1 MKRHQMLM
9 VVVWLVAAVATAAV
23 GTAALDLAGSGIL
36 GPGNQPLSQQ
46 DVARQL
52 ASATTSPSTSPGPSS
67 GSASTGPSAGPSTT
81 PTPRGLATPGGT
93 IVAQCD
99 RDQVFLQSWS
109 PAQGYRTDDVH
120 RGPASVASIKF
131 KKGKSEVVVTV
142 TCPAGEPRADST
154 PDDS

>member
-1 MKRHQMLM
+1 MSKHSVLM
-9 VVVWLVAAVATAAV
+9 VVVWLLAAVATAVA
-23 GTAALDLAGSGIL
+23 GTAALDIAGAGIL

-52 ASATTSPSTSPGPSS
+52 ASATASPSMSAGPSS
-67 GSASTGPSAGPSTT
+67 GSVSTGPSAATATT

-99 RDQVFLQSWS
+99 RDEVTLLSWS
-109 PAQGYRTDDVH
+109 PAQGYRTDDVQ
-120 RGPASVASIKF
+120 RGPASLVSIKF

-154 PDDS
+154 PDGS